1 MHTQPFQH
9 LALAL
14 LMFFGVA
21 GTAVAAAAAWVFG
34 LTAWLACVALL
45 LSAMLVAG
53 AVKLYEAWREARW
66 DAGQT
71 LR

>member
-1 MHTQPFQH
+1 MHTQPLQH

-14 LMFFGVA
+14 LLFVGVA
-21 GTAVAAAAAWVFG
+21 GTAVAVAAAWMFG

-53 AVKLYEAWREARW
+53 AVKFHEAWREARW
-66 DAGQT
+66 DAGQR